1 MIQRCCVSEILN
13 DSLVEEKKKEKACC
27 EERHITIAIGS
38 TLTFKLNLA
47 IRAAPPQDPWDVKR
61 LTVLTPDPIS

>member
-1 MIQRCCVSEILN
+1 MIQRCCVSEILD
-13 DSLVEEKKKEKACC
+13 DSLVKKKKKKRACC

-47 IRAAPPQDPWDVKR
+47 IRPAPPQHP
-61 LTVLTPDPIS
+61 